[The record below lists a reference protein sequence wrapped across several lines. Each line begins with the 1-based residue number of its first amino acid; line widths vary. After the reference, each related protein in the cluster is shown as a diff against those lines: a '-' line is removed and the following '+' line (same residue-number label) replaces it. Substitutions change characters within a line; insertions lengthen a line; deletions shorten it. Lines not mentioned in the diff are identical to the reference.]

1 MTVAITAHGE
11 CAPVERPEPVVKFVF
26 LAIAAEIER
35 QMQAYGLTGVVVE
48 IAAAEAVEARSQPRV
63 QRANAGGGR

>member
-1 MTVAITAHGE
+1 
-11 CAPVERPEPVVKFVF
+11 VF